1 MFDHLSGEEVSLG
14 GKYTKMIVAGVAGL
28 LLVLIAPTAA
38 NFICNCDILSGQI
51 NTGNSTG
58 TGTGTTAQLI
68 PSDLLHR
75 VVGAGQFIGTVV
87 ALGVIVSGA
96 IKLELKKR

>member
-14 GKYTKMIVAGVAGL
+14 GKYTKMIVAGVAGM

-51 NTGNSTG
+51 TNGTSTG
-58 TGTGTTAQLI
+58 TAQII

-75 VVGAGQFIGTVV
+75 VVGGGQFIGTVI

-96 IKLELKKR
+96 IKLELKKS

>member
-28 LLVLIAPTAA
+28 LLVLVAPTAA
-38 NFICNCDILSGQI
+38 NYICNCDILSGQI
-51 NTGNSTG
+51 NTGNG
-58 TGTGTTAQLI
+58 TGNASTAQLI

-87 ALGVIVSGA
+87 TLGVIVSGA

>member
-28 LLVLIAPTAA
+28 LLVLVAPTAA
-38 NFICNCDILSGQI
+38 NYICNCDILSGQI

-58 TGTGTTAQLI
+58 STSTAQLI

>member
-28 LLVLIAPTAA
+28 ILILVAPTAA

-51 NTGNSTG
+51 NTGNS
-58 TGTGTTAQLI
+58 TGTTAQLI